1 VPFEECLDAPDCGES
16 DRLGERLPIQHTR
29 GTSVEVKS
37 EAGLARSTGAL
48 IREAVLG
55 SEQSFTEGS
64 IGRAILLLSIPM
76 VLEMLMESLFGIVN
90 VFWVSRLGAN
100 AVAAVGI
107 TESLLTL
114 VFALAMGLSM
124 ATTAVVARRI
134 GEGNHNG
141 AAITAVQAIGLGIGI
156 SVPVGLAG
164 FLLAG
169 KLFLFM
175 GASTPVIAEGS
186 RYAMVI
192 LGGNVTVMLLFLI
205 NAIFRGAGD
214 AAVAMRSLWLGN
226 IINII
231 LDPCLIFGLGPFPE
245 WGVTGSAVATTIG
258 RGCGVLYQ
266 LYMLFGSHSR
276 VVIQRKHLRLDLEVG
291 GRLLRISVGGTLQ
304 YLVATAS
311 WLGLIRIVAVFG
323 SAALAG
329 YTIAIRIIVFAI
341 LPSWGMSNAAA
352 TLVGQNLGAGKPD
365 RAERSVWVTAF
376 ANMVFLGIVA
386 VLFVTF
392 SEKLIGIFTVDPEVV
407 PFGVDCLRYVSYG
420 YVFYAY
426 GMVMVQSFNGAG
438 DTFTPTMINLGCY
451 WMFQIPLAY
460 FLALRAGFGA
470 DGIFLAITI
479 AESALAVVAV
489 ILFRRGKWKTRKV

>member
-1 VPFEECLDAPDCGES
+1 MEG
-16 DRLGERLPIQHTR
+16 
-29 GTSVEVKS
+29 KS
-37 EAGLARSTGAL
+37 EVGLARSTGAL

-55 SEQSFTEGS
+55 SGQSFTEGS

-114 VFALAMGLSM
+114 VFAVAMGLSM
-124 ATTAVVARRI
+124 ATTAVIARRI
-134 GEGNHNG
+134 GEGNHDG

-156 SVPVGLAG
+156 SVPVGIAG
-164 FLLAG
+164 LLLAG
-169 KLFLFM
+169 KLFLLM
-175 GASTPVIAEGS
+175 GASAPVIAEGS

-192 LGGNVTVMLLFLI
+192 LGGNVTVMPLFLI

-276 VVIQRKHLRLDLEVG
+276 VVIERRHLRPDFEVG

-329 YTIAIRIIVFAI
+329 YTIAIRIIIFAI

-392 SEKLIGIFTVDPEVV
+392 SEALIGIFTVDPEVV
-407 PFGVDCLRYVSYG
+407 PYGVDCLRYVSYG

-451 WMFQIPLAY
+451 WLFQIPLAY

-470 DGIFLAITI
+470 DGIFLAITL